1 MAKGAAT
8 EKTLGKLH
16 DMLAG
21 IFIKTLQQYEQ
32 KMDAVELLDLDEL
45 ENDVLAALLEKGVE
59 PNPAMLSAISKF
71 LKDNEIMYDTEQLEE
86 LSSLER
92 RLKDKREKRGNV
104 ISLGNLA
111 VQDEE

>member
-8 EKTLGKLH
+8 ERKLGKLH
-16 DMLAG
+16 EMLTEL
-21 IFIKTLQQYEQ
+21 FIKQLERYSAQL
-32 KMDAVELLDLDEL
+32 DAVDKIDPNELESEVLAELL
-45 ENDVLAALLEKGVE
+45 NNGFE
-59 PNPAMLSAISKF
+59 PSPAMLSAVSKF

-111 VQDEE
+111 VSDEE